1 MVTAQG
7 GGIHQLA
14 AEGVSPW
21 LEGLSQEVIASGR
34 LARLVKNTALRGATS
49 NMDMFGTA
57 LANDWHYRDRFT
69 SLAELG
75 IPVEMAVRSLS
86 TYDAR
91 LACGALQAVFGTSR
105 DLDGHVSIDLDPMLA
120 MDADSTVREAAEV
133 SRLVGR
139 PNLLVKIRVT
149 DQGIQAI
156 RQCVA
161 TGIGVHACD
170 ILSVRRYEAV
180 LDAYFDGLELAVAAG
195 LEPAMIGMVASL
207 PVGLI
212 DVEFDAR
219 LAALGTAAAHALR
232 GEGALAI
239 ARLAYRAYE
248 ERLGTKRWSGLSSAG
263 AVPPRLMW
271 TDTTASDPARSPTR
285 YIDEFVAWGTA
296 SVMSLATFEAVNL
309 GSRLHGDTLTGQ
321 HEHAAAVLDEFE
333 RLGVAAAAVA
343 TQLDMISLSRQV
355 HAWQKLRAQVAAQL
369 KGAGRVTRGQPGESR
384 V

>member
-1 MVTAQG
+1 MIITQG
-7 GGIHQLA
+7 GGVQQLA

-21 LEGLSQEVIASGR
+21 LDGLSQEVIASGQ
-34 LARLVKNTALRGATS
+34 LARLVKDTALRGVTS

-57 LANDWHYRDRFT
+57 LANDWHYRDRLA
-69 SLAELG
+69 SLTKLD
-75 IPVEMAVRSLS
+75 IPVELALRSLS

-91 LACGALQAVFGTSR
+91 LACGALQPVFGTSG

-133 SRLVGR
+133 SRLVSR

-156 RQCVA
+156 RQCIA
-161 TGIGVHACD
+161 TGIGVHASD

-195 LEPAMIGMVASL
+195 LQPSMIGMVAAL

-212 DVEFDAR
+212 DAEFDAR
-219 LAALGTAAAHALR
+219 LVALGTAAARALV
-232 GEGALAI
+232 GQGALAI
-239 ARLAYRAYE
+239 ARLAYRVYE
-248 ERLGTKRWSGLSSAG
+248 ERLGTERWRGLSAAG

-271 TDTTASDPARSPTR
+271 TDMTVSDPVGPPTR
-285 YIDEFVAWGTA
+285 YVDEFVAWGTA
-296 SVMSLATFEAVNL
+296 SVMSLATLEAVNL

-333 RLGVAAAAVA
+333 RLGVSTAAVE
-343 TQLDMISLSRQV
+343 TQLDMTSLSRQV
-355 HAWQKLRAQVAAQL
+355 HVWQKLRAQVASQL
-369 KGAGRVTRGQPGESR
+369 KAAGGATR
-384 V
+384 